1 MRDESIKAE
10 KFVRPAQTCGVSF
23 AGTGNQRDGK
33 EAKMNENHV
42 MNTYSR
48 SDLNFVKGHG
58 PWPVSYTHLPLM
70 QLFQEVGRGM
80 PGVLSKIGLGT
91 FMDPRFDGG
100 KLNRL
105 TKKEGEDLVEY
116 IPDFLGEEY
125 LFYKSPGMNVA
136 LLRGTSADEHG
147 NISCEREAIDLELL
161 SVAQAVNCLLYTSR
175 CG

>member
-58 PWPVSYTHLPLM
+58 EYHFLRAQM
-70 QLFQEVGRGM
+70 KNGFFHDDFNKQN
-80 PGVLSKIGLGT
+80 I
-91 FMDPRFDGG
+91 
-100 KLNRL
+100 
-105 TKKEGEDLVEY
+105 LV
-116 IPDFLGEEY
+116 
-125 LFYKSPGMNVA
+125 
-136 LLRGTSADEHG
+136 
-147 NISCEREAIDLELL
+147 REAVD
-161 SVAQAVNCLLYTSR
+161 SFAVEIWHNRDVKSFVCWKR
-175 CG
+175 V

>member
-58 PWPVSYTHLPLM
+58 PW
-70 QLFQEVGRGM
+70 
-80 PGVLSKIGLGT
+80 
-91 FMDPRFDGG
+91 
-100 KLNRL
+100 L
-105 TKKEGEDLVEY
+105 TD
-116 IPDFLGEEY
+116 IHGEEY
-125 LFYKSPGMNVA
+125 LDFVSG
-136 LLRGTSADEHG
+136 
-147 NISCEREAIDLELL
+147 I
-161 SVAQAVNCLLYTSR
+161 AVNCGGDQESGRRTDSR
-175 CG
+175 LQSVLESSDDRAGGPVVRGVGNGSCFFQ